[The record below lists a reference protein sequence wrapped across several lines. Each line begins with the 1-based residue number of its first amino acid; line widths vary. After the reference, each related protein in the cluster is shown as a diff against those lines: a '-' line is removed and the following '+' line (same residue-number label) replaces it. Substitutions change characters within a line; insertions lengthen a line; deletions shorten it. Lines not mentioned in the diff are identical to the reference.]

1 MQIQQD
7 KKEKEERKWRK
18 SRKSRKSRKKL
29 LMRRQKERKN
39 PSPYG
44 IVWCFINN

>member
-7 KKEKEERKWRK
+7 KKEKKERKWRK
-18 SRKSRKSRKKL
+18 NRKKL
-29 LMRRQKERKN
+29 PMRKQKEHKN